1 MKHIDKY
8 TIISILSSFLLFSC
22 SEGLEIKSGSMIL
35 SVDKDMHMM
44 VELTGNDAPLTE
56 KSQTEYIELE
66 EGTVSD
72 FKLKSRDTRVVGDT
86 TVYTLIGEA
95 SMPFGGTIKKI
106 QTISVDRRFP
116 GMAVTEVKYVNE
128 SSRDL
133 HVVKWV
139 NHAFRVIDNEDTPA
153 FWSFQGQSTIERAD
167 WILPVDSTFYQR
179 NYMGMNDS
187 DYGGGI
193 PVTCLWRR
201 DQGIAVGHVELSPRL
216 VSFPVKKSKY
226 DNYAEVAV
234 ESAGES
240 VVAFTQGDTI
250 STVRT
255 FVSVY
260 EGDCFAPLRQFSEYM
275 QVSGL
280 VMPESEPAAF
290 EPMWC
295 AWGYER
301 EATFAEIL
309 GTLPKVKELGIKWAT
324 VDDGYQIAEGDWEL
338 DTKRFPGGDRDMVDL
353 VKKMKAYGLKVQLW
367 WAPLAADPGTKVL
380 KENPDFITLSK
391 QQTPHYITWWDSYYL
406 SPVDSGVV
414 SYSRDLVDRF
424 MKKYDFDGLKL
435 DGQHLNSVHPDYNWK
450 HHPECPQYSY
460 EQLPGFFKMIYDESR
475 SINPHAVIQN
485 CPCGCCMSFY
495 NLPYT
500 NQTVASDPTSS
511 WQVRLKGYVYKAL
524 VPRTAYFGDHVELSD
539 HGDDFASSF
548 GIGAVLGTKFTWPKN
563 NPKVK
568 ADYRLTPEKEVI
580 WKKWFSLYNEKMLS
594 TGEYVNGLY
603 DIGYSRPEAHVIR
616 KDGTLYYAFYASS
629 FDGDILVKGLEE
641 GKKYELYDYFNEVS
655 LGEVEGPEARLHC
668 KFERALLFQAN
679 EVKK

>member
-35 SVDKDMHMM
+35 SVDKDMHMT

-216 VSFPVKKSKY
+216 VSLPVKKSKY

-234 ESAGES
+234 ESAEES

-255 FVSVY
+255 FVSAY

-275 QVSGL
+275 QASGL

-424 MKKYDFDGLKL
+424 MKTR
-435 DGQHLNSVHPDYNWK
+435 W
-450 HHPECPQYSY
+450 
-460 EQLPGFFKMIYDESR
+460 
-475 SINPHAVIQN
+475 A
-485 CPCGCCMSFY
+485 
-495 NLPYT
+495 
-500 NQTVASDPTSS
+500 
-511 WQVRLKGYVYKAL
+511 
-524 VPRTAYFGDHVELSD
+524 
-539 HGDDFASSF
+539 
-548 GIGAVLGTKFTWPKN
+548 
-563 NPKVK
+563 
-568 ADYRLTPEKEVI
+568 
-580 WKKWFSLYNEKMLS
+580 
-594 TGEYVNGLY
+594 
-603 DIGYSRPEAHVIR
+603 
-616 KDGTLYYAFYASS
+616 AF
-629 FDGDILVKGLEE
+629 E
-641 GKKYELYDYFNEVS
+641 
-655 LGEVEGPEARLHC
+655 
-668 KFERALLFQAN
+668 
-679 EVKK
+679 

>member
-35 SVDKDMHMM
+35 SVDKDMHMT

-216 VSFPVKKSKY
+216 VSLPVKKSKY

-234 ESAGES
+234 ESAEES

-275 QVSGL
+275 QASGL

-290 EPMWC
+290 EPM
-295 AWGYER
+295 
-301 EATFAEIL
+301 
-309 GTLPKVKELGIKWAT
+309 
-324 VDDGYQIAEGDWEL
+324 
-338 DTKRFPGGDRDMVDL
+338 
-353 VKKMKAYGLKVQLW
+353 
-367 WAPLAADPGTKVL
+367 
-380 KENPDFITLSK
+380 
-391 QQTPHYITWWDSYYL
+391 
-406 SPVDSGVV
+406 
-414 SYSRDLVDRF
+414 
-424 MKKYDFDGLKL
+424 
-435 DGQHLNSVHPDYNWK
+435 
-450 HHPECPQYSY
+450 
-460 EQLPGFFKMIYDESR
+460 
-475 SINPHAVIQN
+475 
-485 CPCGCCMSFY
+485 
-495 NLPYT
+495 
-500 NQTVASDPTSS
+500 
-511 WQVRLKGYVYKAL
+511 
-524 VPRTAYFGDHVELSD
+524 
-539 HGDDFASSF
+539 
-548 GIGAVLGTKFTWPKN
+548 
-563 NPKVK
+563 
-568 ADYRLTPEKEVI
+568 
-580 WKKWFSLYNEKMLS
+580 
-594 TGEYVNGLY
+594 
-603 DIGYSRPEAHVIR
+603 
-616 KDGTLYYAFYASS
+616 
-629 FDGDILVKGLEE
+629 
-641 GKKYELYDYFNEVS
+641 
-655 LGEVEGPEARLHC
+655 
-668 KFERALLFQAN
+668 
-679 EVKK
+679 

>member
-35 SVDKDMHMM
+35 SVDKDMHMT

-139 NHAFRVIDNEDTPA
+139 NHAFRVIDSEDTPA

-216 VSFPVKKSKY
+216 VSLPVKKSKY

-234 ESAGES
+234 ESAEES

-275 QVSGL
+275 QASGL

-338 DTKRFPGGDRDMVDL
+338 DTKRFPVAIGI
-353 VKKMKAYGLKVQLW
+353 W
-367 WAPLAADPGTKVL
+367 
-380 KENPDFITLSK
+380 
-391 QQTPHYITWWDSYYL
+391 
-406 SPVDSGVV
+406 
-414 SYSRDLVDRF
+414 
-424 MKKYDFDGLKL
+424 
-435 DGQHLNSVHPDYNWK
+435 
-450 HHPECPQYSY
+450 
-460 EQLPGFFKMIYDESR
+460 
-475 SINPHAVIQN
+475 SI
-485 CPCGCCMSFY
+485 
-495 NLPYT
+495 
-500 NQTVASDPTSS
+500 
-511 WQVRLKGYVYKAL
+511 W
-524 VPRTAYFGDHVELSD
+524 
-539 HGDDFASSF
+539 
-548 GIGAVLGTKFTWPKN
+548 
-563 NPKVK
+563 
-568 ADYRLTPEKEVI
+568 
-580 WKKWFSLYNEKMLS
+580 
-594 TGEYVNGLY
+594 
-603 DIGYSRPEAHVIR
+603 
-616 KDGTLYYAFYASS
+616 
-629 FDGDILVKGLEE
+629 
-641 GKKYELYDYFNEVS
+641 
-655 LGEVEGPEARLHC
+655 
-668 KFERALLFQAN
+668 
-679 EVKK
+679 